1 MKKYCQNNV
10 QTIQDYTS
18 KPKNQRFKKFFH
30 HSVWKKKHFKN
41 FDFDS
46 NWEANNSFLNSN
58 FFSDFIPLLWVTN
71 LLNCLKQSIY
81 LNSEY
86 F

>member
-30 HSVWKKKHFKN
+30 HSVWKKNISKT
-41 FDFDS
+41 
-46 NWEANNSFLNSN
+46 L
-58 FFSDFIPLLWVTN
+58 ILIVTE
-71 LLNCLKQSIY
+71 KQTMLS
-81 LNSEY
+81 
-86 F
+86 